1 MHQSFVAFPIHH
13 ALRDEFKARLYWA
26 HFRLLLGIA
35 DAAAHDW
42 YMS

>member
-1 MHQSFVAFPIHH
+1 MPQVPIHH
-13 ALRDEFKARLYWA
+13 ALRDELKAHLSWT

-35 DAAAHDW
+35 DAAARDW